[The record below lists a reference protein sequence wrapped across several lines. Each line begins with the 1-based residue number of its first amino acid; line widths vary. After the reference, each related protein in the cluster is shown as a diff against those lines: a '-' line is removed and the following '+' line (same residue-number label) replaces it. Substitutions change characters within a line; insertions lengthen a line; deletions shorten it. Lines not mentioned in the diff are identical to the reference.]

1 MQSVRLRLQIFWTG
15 FLVDRS
21 FFLIIM
27 FDVSEVA
34 SDLSEAAF
42 YLCRALSEV
51 LYELSANH
59 TDALNEVYSN
69 LVQSVM

>member
-34 SDLSEAAF
+34 SDLSEATSFFCVEHLARYF
-42 YLCRALSEV
+42 RA
-51 LYELSANH
+51 
-59 TDALNEVYSN
+59 
-69 LVQSVM
+69 